1 MRVQTKSGKKQ
12 KVELGRGQMDERSL
26 RKLTTEE
33 KITTLEK
40 EIARV
45 EGRIGEFLALLVNH
59 CPQGLT
65 CTEIKALLVVNNNP
79 SFVSLYRN
87 SNIFIDIEKRYCDA
101 AQENRYRIGTQYLQD
116 VQCCRWLNAW

>member
-1 MRVQTKSGKKQ
+1 
-12 KVELGRGQMDERSL
+12 MDERSL

-33 KITTLEK
+33 KVTILEK

-59 CPQGLT
+59 YPQGLIR
-65 CTEIKALLVVNNNP
+65 TEIKALLVVNNNP

-87 SNIFIDIEKRYCDA
+87 GNIFIDIEKRYCEG
-101 AQENRYRIGTQYLQD
+101 AQENRYHIGSQYLQD